1 MKKVLRILRW
11 IVILPIVALLYIFFV
26 PDTTFSGKDKSY
38 EISKSAGAEKISV
51 DLEQQGII
59 RFPFLFRLFYGI
71 YGDWSLVQPGRYTAI
86 QGQTIFQ
93 TARQLRNSRK
103 SIVKLVINRIRLK
116 EDFAKLIA
124 KQFTVDSS
132 TVIEFIQSND
142 SLRNNGVDTSSFFT
156 MILPDT
162 YEFYRNSSVRVI
174 LAKLRE
180 HSERFWLQEDR
191 IKKASALGLTPSEVY
206 TLASV
211 VEEETN
217 DPGDRKLIAS
227 VYLNRLK
234 KRMPL
239 QACPTIKYALR
250 DFSLTRIYEKYL
262 TVSSPYN
269 TYQRIGLPPGPIC
282 TPVPA
287 TIDLVLDAPN
297 TDYLYFVAKSD
308 FSGYHH
314 FSASYSEHQYY
325 ARLYQKALTEEQ
337 NKKATA
343 AKDRK

>member
-1 MKKVLRILRW
+1 MRLVQWMLL
-11 IVILPIVALLYIFFV
+11 LPFLALAYIFFV
-26 PDTTFSGKDKSY
+26 PDTSFDAKEKNYQIAKDV
-38 EISKSAGAEKISV
+38 SAKGITD

-59 RFPFLFRLFYGI
+59 RFSFLFRLFYGI
-71 YGDWSLVQPGRYTAI
+71 YGDWSLVQPGKYTASR
-86 QGQTIFQ
+86 GQTIYQ
-93 TARQLRNSRK
+93 TARQLKNSRK
-103 SIVKLVINRIRLK
+103 SIVKLVINRTRLK
-116 EDFAKLIA
+116 EDFARLVG
-124 KQFTVDSS
+124 KQFTLDSS

-142 SLRNNGVDTSSFFT
+142 SLKGFGVDTSSFFT
-156 MILPDT
+156 MVLPDT

-174 LAKLRE
+174 LSKLRE

-191 IKKASALGLTPSEVY
+191 MKKASMLGLSPSEVY
-206 TLASV
+206 ILASV

-217 DPGDRKLIAS
+217 DPGDRALIAS

-234 KRMPL
+234 KGMPL
-239 QACPTIKYALR
+239 QACPTIKYALH

-262 TVSSPYN
+262 TVPSLYN
-269 TYQRIGLPPGPIC
+269 TYQRAGLPPGPIC

-287 TIDLVLDAPN
+287 TIDLVLNAPKTN
-297 TDYLYFVAKSD
+297 YLYFVAKSD

-337 NKKATA
+337 NKKAA
-343 AKDRK
+343 AEKTRK

>member
-1 MKKVLRILRW
+1 MKRLLRLVQW
-11 IVILPIVALLYIFFV
+11 MLLLPFLALAYIFFV
-26 PDTTFSGKDKSY
+26 PDTSFDAKEKNYQIAKD
-38 EISKSAGAEKISV
+38 ISAKNIT
-51 DLEQQGII
+51 DNLEQQGII
-59 RFPFLFRLFYGI
+59 RFSFLFRLFYGI
-71 YGDWSLVQPGRYTAI
+71 YGDWSLVQPGKYTASR
-86 QGQTIFQ
+86 GQTIYQ
-93 TARQLRNSRK
+93 TARQLKNSRK
-103 SIVKLVINRIRLK
+103 SIVKLVINRTRLK
-116 EDFAKLIA
+116 EDFARLVG
-124 KQFTVDSS
+124 KQFTLDSS

-142 SLRNNGVDTSSFFT
+142 SLKGFGVDTSSFFT
-156 MILPDT
+156 MVLPDT

-174 LAKLRE
+174 LSKLRE

-191 IKKASALGLTPSEVY
+191 MKKASMLGLSPSEVY
-206 TLASV
+206 ILASV

-217 DPGDRKLIAS
+217 DPGDRALIAS

-234 KRMPL
+234 KGMPL

-262 TVSSPYN
+262 TVPSLFN
-269 TYQRIGLPPGPIC
+269 TYQRAGLPPGPIC

-287 TIDLVLDAPN
+287 TIDLVLNAPKTN
-297 TDYLYFVAKSD
+297 YLYFVAKSD

-337 NKKATA
+337 NKKAA
-343 AKDRK
+343 AEKTRK